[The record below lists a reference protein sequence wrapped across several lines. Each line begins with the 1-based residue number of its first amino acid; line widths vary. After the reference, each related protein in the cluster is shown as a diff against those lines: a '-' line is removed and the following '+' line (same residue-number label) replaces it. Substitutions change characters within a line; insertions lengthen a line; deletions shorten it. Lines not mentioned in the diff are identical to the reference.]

1 MKQLIKPYII
11 NQELESIYKAM
22 AKDIKAKEK
31 ASEWIEGLIRNV
43 F

>member
-11 NQELESIYKAM
+11 NKELEAVYKA

-31 ASEWIEGLIRNV
+31 ASAWIKGLIGNL